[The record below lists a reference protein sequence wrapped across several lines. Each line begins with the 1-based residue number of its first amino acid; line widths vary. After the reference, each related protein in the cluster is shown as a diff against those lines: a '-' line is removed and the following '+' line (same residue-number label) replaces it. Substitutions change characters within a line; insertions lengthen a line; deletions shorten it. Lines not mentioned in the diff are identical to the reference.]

1 MVLLVHIKKNITP
14 NILAQLFNLLDVL
27 LYTFR
32 SLQYF
37 PFKFFADSKNF
48 FLAVDSYTTQLN
60 LKVKYMY
67 MYVSKEVMTLLFFRP
82 GSFKCFMQTKEG
94 KCSWGLNSLVERY
107 LFEQKLHGGKR
118 IPRGFYHAVMT
129 KEESED
135 FDCWR
140 KVRKGKSRRRS
151 MLYKCDKTFKFWLKE
166 THEECLDVESILGRV
181 DVNGWVQ
188 LSVMEQH
195 QFQMWKDFK
204 WEQLE
209 QKGLT

>member
-14 NILAQLFNLLDVL
+14 NILAQLFKLLDVL
-27 LYTFR
+27 LYTCR

-37 PFKFFADSKNF
+37 PFKFFADSKKF
-48 FLAVDSYTTQLN
+48 FFGGRLLHYPVE
-60 LKVKYMY
+60 LKSKIHVHV
-67 MYVSKEVMTLLFFRP
+67 YVSKEVITAFFQT
-82 GSFKCFMQTKEG
+82 SFLQMFYADEG
-94 KCSWGLNSLVERY
+94 RKVFLGLNSLVEKY

-151 MLYKCDKTFKFWLKE
+151 MLYKCDKTFEFWLKE
-166 THEECLDVESILGRV
+166 THDECLDVESILGRV

-188 LSVMEQH
+188 LCNGTASIPDVER
-195 QFQMWKDFK
+195 
-204 WEQLE
+204 L
-209 QKGLT
+209 

>member
-1 MVLLVHIKKNITP
+1 M
-14 NILAQLFNLLDVL
+14 F
-27 LYTFR
+27 Y
-32 SLQYF
+32 
-37 PFKFFADSKNF
+37 ADEGRKV
-48 FLAVDSYTTQLN
+48 FL
-60 LKVKYMY
+60 
-67 MYVSKEVMTLLFFRP
+67 
-82 GSFKCFMQTKEG
+82 
-94 KCSWGLNSLVERY
+94 GLNSLVERY

-140 KVRKGKSRRRS
+140 KVRKRKSRRRS
-151 MLYKCDKTFKFWLKE
+151 MLYKCDKTFEFWLKE
-166 THEECLDVESILGRV
+166 THEECLDVEGIPGRV

-204 WEQLE
+204 WEQFE